1 MISPVIKDMI
11 KIPDEV
17 KDAAINGTLIFFIGA
32 GVSRLA
38 GLPGWYQWAQNILEQ
53 LREKGLMSCAEIEQ
67 LKTLEPRKQLS
78 IAKIIAERKSSNLD
92 FIKSLEQESEHD
104 IYRLINKIGCACVTT
119 NYDKLLKTDFPK
131 DATLSNITNGTDT
144 TSTEHIRVWGKE
156 DLLEANLRT
165 PGNIVHLHGC
175 IDDPENMIIT
185 TGDYLSH
192 YDNEFVKV
200 FLTNLFDKYTVV
212 FLGYGLEEI
221 DIFEYI
227 LKKGQTK
234 KESTR
239 KRFYLEGFFGYQ
251 EELCK
256 NLIDY
261 YSVYFGVHLLGFK
274 RDKNDFNQLTEILKK
289 WSSELKVNSPALVDD
304 LSFIDEVLNNG

>member
-1 MISPVIKDMI
+1 MIE
-11 KIPDEV
+11 IPAEV
-17 KDAAINGTLIFFIGA
+17 KDAATNGTLIFFIGA

-53 LREKGLMSCAEIEQ
+53 LREKGLMSYAEIEQ
-67 LKTLEPRKQLS
+67 LKMLDPRKQLS
-78 IAKIIAERKSSNLD
+78 IAKIVAGRNSVKLD
-92 FIKSLEQESEHD
+92 FISSLDHKNNHEVYKIIDQ
-104 IYRLINKIGCACVTT
+104 IGCVCVTT
-119 NYDKLLKTDFPK
+119 NYDNLIGNHTPDF
-131 DATLSNITNGTDT
+131 DNYSSN
-144 TSTEHIRVWGKE
+144 TEIDNLPLRSSRFYKYA
-156 DLLEANLRT
+156 DFLEANLRT
-165 PGNIVHLHGC
+165 PGNIIHLHGC

-221 DIFEYI
+221 DILEYI

-261 YSVYFGVHLLGFK
+261 YRDYFGVHLLGFK

-289 WSSELKVNSPALVDD
+289 WSSELRVSSPALVED
-304 LSFIDEVLNNG
+304 LSVIDEVLNNG

>member
-1 MISPVIKDMI
+1 MSSSAVKDMI
-11 KIPDEV
+11 EIPAEV
-17 KDAAINGTLIFFIGA
+17 KDAAANGTLIFFIGA

-53 LREKGLMSCAEIEQ
+53 LREKGLMSYAEIEQ
-67 LKTLEPRKQLS
+67 LKMLDPRKQLS
-78 IAKIIAERKSSNLD
+78 IAKIVAGRNSVKLNFISSLD
-92 FIKSLEQESEHD
+92 HKNNHEVYKFIDQ
-104 IYRLINKIGCACVTT
+104 IGCVCVTT
-119 NYDKLLKTDFPK
+119 NYDNLIGNHTPDF
-131 DATLSNITNGTDT
+131 DNYSSNTEIDNLSSRSSRFYKYD
-144 TSTEHIRVWGKE
+144 

-165 PGNIVHLHGC
+165 PGNIIHMHGC

-221 DIFEYI
+221 DILEYI

-261 YSVYFGVHLLGFK
+261 YRDYFGVHLLGFK
-274 RDKNDFNQLTEILKK
+274 RDKNDFNQLTVILKK
-289 WSSELKVNSPALVDD
+289 WSSELKVSSPALVED